1 MKAKLKIIYVY
12 DALCGWC
19 YGFSPVMQAVHEN
32 YGEEFEFEILSGGMI
47 LGDQVNRVDKPAG
60 PSIESFKGIENVTGI
75 KFGTPFIHN
84 YEFGTMVFN
93 SEMPAIALSVLKS
106 ISPGKAMEFAQQ
118 IQNSIYYDGKN
129 PDDIDLYRYLS
140 VNNSIDPDL
149 FEEKMG
155 EPGFKEAAYYE
166 FALVKQLQVSN
177 YPAVLIQASESKFYL
192 IARGYAD
199 YETME
204 LRINNVKLELGN

>member
-19 YGFSPVMQAVHEN
+19 YAFSPVMQAVYDN

-47 LGDQVNRVDKPAG
+47 LGDQIERFAKPSG
-60 PSIESFKGIENVTGI
+60 PSIESFKSIEEITGI

-106 ISPGKAMEFAQQ
+106 ISPDKAMEFAQQ

-129 PDDIDLYRYLS
+129 PNDINLYRYLS

-149 FEEKMG
+149 FEEKMS

-166 FALVKQLQVSN
+166 FALAKQLQVSN
-177 YPAVLIQASESKFYL
+177 YPAVLVQASESKFYL
-192 IARGYAD
+192 VARGYAD

-204 LRINNVKLELGN
+204 LRINNVKLEIGD